1 MTLQQKSAYTQHICQ
16 LGYLIL
22 LLLMI
27 LTSLPS
33 ELPAGAAMWPV
44 LVIKLTPLLILLPGL
59 WLNKLRSYIWL
70 CFIVL
75 FYFTQSVV
83 ETFLSLGA
91 HMDLVITITTTI
103 VFLAAMM
110 HVKWERQLGRPL

>member
-1 MTLQQKSAYTQHICQ
+1 MTLIQKSALSQIFCKYA
-16 LGYLIL
+16 YLAL
-22 LLLMI
+22 LLMMI

-33 ELPAGAAMWPV
+33 ELPEGTAIWPV
-44 LVIKLTPLLILLPGL
+44 LLIKLVPLLILLPGL

-83 ETFLSLGA
+83 ESFLSLGA
-91 HMDLVITITTTI
+91 HMDLAITVATTI
-103 VFLAAMM
+103 IFLAAMLY
-110 HVKWERQLGRPL
+110 VKWERQLGRSF